1 MFSEVDVT
9 RNGQRTFSSWR
20 EEYRRKMVSAEEA
33 AKVVK
38 SGDRVVLPNVFIGAT
53 PTAIIQRRD
62 ELKDVEIQVT
72 APRYDP
78 GWFLTDMSDS
88 FKLVVAKYLHTVARP
103 AHDEKRVDFL
113 PFTTATWWKAY
124 RDGRIDSRDIDVFI
138 TQVSPPDD
146 KGFCSFGPHIWERKN
161 YARAAKTV
169 IGEVNEDYIRTYGD
183 NFIHVSEIDY
193 FVEVTAEPPTEEE
206 MEAIIHAFPDE
217 RREEVRRL
225 SPGFYPAVVKAIV
238 PLIGERTVKEVEQA
252 LNIDPPDEVV
262 RTISDNLTTVL
273 KDGDTFQIGVGRP
286 SKWIV
291 ELGAFDNL
299 SDLSIFSEMACPGMG
314 KLVQRGIVTGKY
326 ATLHPGKAVFTGLG
340 GFRWDEIQ
348 FANNNPMFE
357 LYSADYVLNISNIAA
372 NDNMVS
378 INNGLQ
384 VDLIGQITCETQF
397 GPRLIN
403 GPGGQTEFHIGA
415 FLSKGG
421 RAVTLLRSTAIQES
435 VSTIVPQ
442 LDQGS
447 IVDIPRV
454 YADII
459 ITEYGVASLAS
470 KTHRERAEALID
482 VAHPD
487 FRTGLRKAAKTL
499 FG

>member
-1 MFSEVDVT
+1 M
-9 RNGQRTFSSWR
+9 
-20 EEYRRKMVSAEEA
+20 
-33 AKVVK
+33 
-38 SGDRVVLPNVFIGAT
+38 
-53 PTAIIQRRD
+53 
-62 ELKDVEIQVT
+62 EIQVT
-72 APRYDP
+72 APRFDP

-88 FKLVVAKYLHTVARP
+88 FKLVVEKYLHAVARP
-103 AHDEKRVDFL
+103 AHDEKRLDFL
-113 PFTTATWWKAY
+113 PFTTATWWKPY
-124 RDGRIDSRDIDVFI
+124 RDMRTDSRDIDVFI
-138 TQVSPPDD
+138 TQVSPPDEN
-146 KGFCSFGPHIWERKN
+146 GFCSFGPHLWGRKN
-161 YARAAKTV
+161 YARVAKTV
-169 IGEVNEDYIRTYGD
+169 IGEVNRDCIRTYGD

-193 FVEVTAEPPTEEE
+193 FVEAATEPPTEEDF
-206 MEAIIHAFPDE
+206 EAIINAFPEE
-217 RREEVRRL
+217 RRAEARRL
-225 SPGFYPAVVKAIV
+225 SPGFDPDVVKVIV
-238 PLIGERTVKEVEQA
+238 PLIGEMAFEVLERA
-252 LNIDPPDEVV
+252 LSMDPPDEAA
-262 RTISDNLTTVL
+262 RAISQNLRTVL

-291 ELGAFDNL
+291 ELGVFDDL
-299 SDLSIFSEMACPGMG
+299 SDLAIYSEMACPGMG

-348 FANNNPMFE
+348 FAANNPMFE
-357 LYSADYVLNISNIAA
+357 LYGADYVLDISNIAA

-397 GPRLIN
+397 GARLIN
-403 GPGGQTEFHIGA
+403 GPGGQIEFHIGA
-415 FLSKGG
+415 FFSKGG
-421 RAVTLLRSTAIQES
+421 RAVTLLPSTAIQGN

-470 KTHRERAEALID
+470 KTHRERAEALVE

-487 FRTGLRKAAKTL
+487 FRTELRKAARTF
-499 FG
+499 FGP